1 MGSAVARYIVAFVLL
16 AAFAGPVLAEE
27 AIPDDPQVLERIQKK
42 KEAEALDKQYK
53 STLKS
58 TNQATT
64 PVRSDPWQNMRGADN
79 SKTKR

>member
-1 MGSAVARYIVAFVLL
+1 MGTAVARYIVALVLL
-16 AAFAGPVLAEE
+16 AAFAGPAFAQQKPGDNALYDE
-27 AIPDDPQVLERIQKK
+27 QQQKK
-42 KEAEALDKQYK
+42 KDAEVIEKQYK

-64 PVRSDPWQNMRGADN
+64 PVRSDPWQNMRGADD